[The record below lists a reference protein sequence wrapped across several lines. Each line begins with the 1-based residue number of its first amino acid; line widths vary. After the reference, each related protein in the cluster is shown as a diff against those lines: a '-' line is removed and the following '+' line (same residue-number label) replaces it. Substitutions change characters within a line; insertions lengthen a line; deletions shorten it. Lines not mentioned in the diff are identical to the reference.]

1 MNQKIQLYIENEQV
15 DVFQDGSI
23 NIVSSIKDFREPD
36 KIFTDFSRN
45 FNLPATSR
53 NNKLFKHYYNY
64 DLVGNNFDAR
74 SSKEA
79 RIEIN
84 DRPYKDGYITLESVK
99 LKFNKPSS
107 YKVTFYGNL
116 KLLRELFNNVK
127 LTNLEWLERF
137 NINDSHYD
145 SSGDSFFHYLT
156 QSKDYTSSD
165 VFTIGTGDG
174 VTKRFRLFGLVVVK
188 FFIGF

>member
-53 NNKLFKHYYNY
+53 NNKFFKHYYNY

-84 DRPYKDGYITLESVK
+84 DRPYKDGKK
-99 LKFNKPSS
+99 LSQAMRIMGFMKNDYHIDEDLFEIFVTSGV
-107 YKVTFYGNL
+107 YKKYAE
-116 KLLRELFNNVK
+116 K
-127 LTNLEWLERF
+127 
-137 NINDSHYD
+137 H
-145 SSGDSFFHYLT
+145 
-156 QSKDYTSSD
+156 
-165 VFTIGTGDG
+165 
-174 VTKRFRLFGLVVVK
+174 VTKNQIDEVDELSVLAK
-188 FFIGF
+188 K